1 MRLRKFVAI
10 VTMAALFFWAPSAIP
25 ARAFVTP
32 CGVVVTW
39 LATDTAF
46 AAPPVVPCPAV
57 PAHTANPWP
66 VVGIMLGTVSVMVN
80 AIIVGRTQ
88 CRELT
93 QQEAWS
99 SIFLPFVGMFFNQN
113 NNKCHR

>member
-1 MRLRKFVAI
+1 MRLRKMVAI

-25 ARAFVTP
+25 ARALVGCGMTP
-32 CGVVVTW
+32 AW

-46 AAPPVVPCPAV
+46 ASPPLVPCPVA
-57 PAHTANPWP
+57 PAHPANPWP